1 MSKPEPSATP
11 AAPAKKPA
19 SKLRLLIVGVIVLL
33 AGGGGTYWWM
43 RHQAVAAESP
53 KHATAEEGDAAA
65 HDPHDSS
72 LLPLDT
78 FTVNLADPGVS
89 RFLRVTV
96 QLVLQGADT
105 AATLEHDSLAV
116 TRIRSAVLELLT
128 TQRSDVLV
136 TPEGKTALKTDIGAR
151 VSRIAGHEVTDVLFS
166 DFVVQF

>member
-1 MSKPEPSATP
+1 MSKPDTTAAP
-11 AAPAKKPA
+11 AAPRKG
-19 SKLRLLIVGVIVLL
+19 SKLRLLIIAVLVL
-33 AGGGGTYWWM
+33 GGAGGGGAYWWL
-43 RHQAVAAESP
+43 RHQGVAAEAP
-53 KHATAEEGDAAA
+53 THGNAAAADPAA
-65 HDPHDSS
+65 HDSADSS

-96 QLVLQGADT
+96 QLVLRGKET
-105 AATLEHDSLAV
+105 AAELEHDSLAV

-136 TPEGKTALKTDIGAR
+136 TTEGKTALKTEIGTG
-151 VSRIAGHEVTDVLFS
+151 VTRIVGHEVTDVLFS

>member
-1 MSKPEPSATP
+1 MSKPDDTATP
-11 AAPAKKPA
+11 AAPKKG
-19 SKLRLLIVGVIVLL
+19 SKLRLLIIAVLVL
-33 AGGGGTYWWM
+33 GGAGGGGAYWWM
-43 RHQAVAAESP
+43 RHQAVAAEAP
-53 KHATAEEGDAAA
+53 AHGKAGAPEGAA
-65 HDPHDSS
+65 HDPADSS

-96 QLVLQGADT
+96 QLVLNGKET
-105 AATLEHDSLAV
+105 AAELEHDSLTI

-136 TPEGKTALKTDIGAR
+136 TPEGKTALKTEIGTR
-151 VSRIAGHEVTDVLFS
+151 VSSIVGHEVTDVLFS